1 MSVLQHSIG
10 FTCSSTRGYTQR
22 LKTCRRMNGKLLSRG
37 RFGLLKRHR
46 DLMFRDNP
54 EFGPISMII
63 TNFAAHAYRG
73 EADI

>member
-1 MSVLQHSIG
+1 
-10 FTCSSTRGYTQR
+10 
-22 LKTCRRMNGKLLSRG
+22 MNGKLLSRG